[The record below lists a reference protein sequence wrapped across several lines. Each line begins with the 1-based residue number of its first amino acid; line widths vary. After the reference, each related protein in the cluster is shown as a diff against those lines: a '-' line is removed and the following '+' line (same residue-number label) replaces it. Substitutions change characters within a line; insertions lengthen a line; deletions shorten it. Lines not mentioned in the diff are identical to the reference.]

1 MIMAL
6 DALLSF
12 SEGNKMIK
20 KSFYFM
26 TFLALLISFE
36 TSAARCR
43 NVSLKYNFPSQIDI
57 TNKKVGDQLYTFGN
71 PGVPLVTAGQCL
83 RATSGAGNTNG
94 NFIYIVDKFGASP
107 STCPRGTVDKN
118 SSDGILRFRSTGSC
132 NNTVWLLVA
141 DFKTSG
147 SGYTN
152 LSGPGGGT
160 DSGIVYL
167 QKKPAPGKTTVNP
180 TFMLTRNFY
189 SRIGENSLTL
199 QKETVALSAPTSMIL
214 INNASC
220 AVSVNDVAFGNQT
233 ATDVK
238 ANAIAGKTI
247 NVAFTCNGVLPAYTL
262 SFSGRDG
269 ANNANSGI
277 INVKDNSSVGYQFTW
292 GNSTVKPVNSAVIVN
307 GAAIAP
313 NSKPTTNNFTVPIT
327 VKPVALSTQP
337 IPGLANTA
345 LTINVKLN

>member
-1 MIMAL
+1 MAKNAFYL
-6 DALLSF
+6 MTLWVLLMSFDA
-12 SEGNKMIK
+12 
-20 KSFYFM
+20 
-26 TFLALLISFE
+26 
-36 TSAARCR
+36 SAARCR
-43 NVSLKYNFPSQIDI
+43 NLSLKYNFPAQIDI

-71 PGVPLVTAGQCL
+71 PGVPLVVSGQCL
-83 RATSGAGNTNG
+83 RATSGTGNTNG
-94 NFIYIVDKFGASP
+94 NYIYIVDKFGTAP
-107 STCPRGTVDKN
+107 SVCPNGGTVDKN

-132 NNTVWLLVA
+132 SNSSWILVL
-141 DFKTSG
+141 DYKTTG

-152 LSGPGGGT
+152 LVGAGGGT
-160 DSGIVYL
+160 DSGVVYL
-167 QKKPAPGKTTVNP
+167 QKKPPPGKTVVNP
-180 TFMLTRNFY
+180 TYMLKRNFY
-189 SRIGENSLTL
+189 SRIGQYSTTE
-199 QKETVALSAPTSMIL
+199 QKESVAFSAPTSMTL
-214 INNASC
+214 VNNTSC
-220 AVSVNDVAFGNQT
+220 AVTVNDVAFGDQT

-247 NVAFTCNGVLPAYTL
+247 NVAFTCNGLLPAYTL

-292 GNSTVKPVNSAVIVN
+292 GNSTVKPVNSAVVVN
-307 GAAIAP
+307 GAAITP
-313 NSKPTTNNFTVPIT
+313 NSKPTANNFTIPIT

>member
-1 MIMAL
+1 MAKNAFCLMIL
-6 DALLSF
+6 WV
-12 SEGNKMIK
+12 
-20 KSFYFM
+20 
-26 TFLALLISFE
+26 LLISFDA
-36 TSAARCR
+36 SAARCR
-43 NVSLKYNFPSQIDI
+43 NVSLKYNFPAQIDI
-57 TNKKVGDQLYTFGN
+57 TSKNVGDQLYTFGV
-71 PGVPLVTAGQCL
+71 PGSPISFTGECL

-94 NFIYIVDKFGASP
+94 DFIYIVDKFGASP
-107 STCPRGTVDKN
+107 ATCPKSTTDKN
-118 SSDGILRFRSTGSC
+118 SPDGYLRYRSTASC
-132 NNTVWLLVA
+132 NNTAWLLLA
-141 DFKTSG
+141 DYKKVG
-147 SGYTN
+147 AGYTA
-152 LSGPGGGT
+152 LAGPGGGT

-167 QKKPAPGKTTVNP
+167 AKKPPPGKITVNP
-180 TFMLTRNFY
+180 TYMLTRNFY
-189 SRIGENSLTL
+189 SRIGEYSNTL
-199 QKETVALSAPTSMIL
+199 QKETVGFSAPTSMTL

-238 ANAIAGKTI
+238 ANVIAGKTI

-292 GNSTVKPVNSAVIVN
+292 GNNTVKPVNSAVVVN
-307 GAAIAP
+307 GVAISP
-313 NSKPTTNNFTVPIT
+313 NTKPTTNSFTIPIT

-337 IPGLANTA
+337 IPGLVNTA

>member
-1 MIMAL
+1 MVP
-6 DALLSF
+6 DVLLSCR
-12 SEGNKMIK
+12 EDIEMA
-20 KSFYFM
+20 KSAFYLM
-26 TFLALLISFE
+26 TLWILLVSFDA
-36 TSAARCR
+36 SAARCR
-43 NVSLKYNFPSQIDI
+43 NISLKYNFPAQIDI

-71 PGVPLVTAGQCL
+71 PGVPLVIAGQCL
-83 RATSGAGNTNG
+83 RATSGAGNTTG

-107 STCPRGTVDKN
+107 NSCPHSGTIDKN

-132 NNTVWLLVA
+132 NNTAWTMVL
-141 DFKTSG
+141 DYKTSG

-152 LSGPGGGT
+152 LSGAGGGT

-167 QKKPAPGKTTVNP
+167 QKKPAPGKTVVNP

-189 SRIGENSLTL
+189 SRIGDNSLTL
-199 QKETVALSAPTSMIL
+199 QKETVALSAPTSMTL

-238 ANAIAGKTI
+238 ANAISGKTI

-292 GNSTVKPVNSAVIVN
+292 GNSTVKPVNSAVVVN
-307 GAAIAP
+307 GTAITP
-313 NSKPTTNNFTVPIT
+313 NAKPTTNNFTIPIT